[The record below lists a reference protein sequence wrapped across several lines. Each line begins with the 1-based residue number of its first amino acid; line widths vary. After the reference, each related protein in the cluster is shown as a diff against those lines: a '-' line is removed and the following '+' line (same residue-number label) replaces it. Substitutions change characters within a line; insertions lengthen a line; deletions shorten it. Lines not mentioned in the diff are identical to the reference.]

1 MRGNKI
7 NMIKLKVVDYDL
19 YVSIK
24 NRVEELEIRSEV
36 SDNEDEALKWEEVEH
51 VEKLDDILDVK
62 NNIVLEYMSFSEFPV
77 VYVVYNKDTFG
88 LLYYYI
94 IIDNKQKE
102 TRVEVSVDG
111 EKERLVSL
119 LDKKIQVVKNDNGK
133 ELHMEEIKDIF
144 NDKRVIRLKL
154 KQQG

>member
-77 VYVVYNKDTFG
+77 VYVVYNKDTFA